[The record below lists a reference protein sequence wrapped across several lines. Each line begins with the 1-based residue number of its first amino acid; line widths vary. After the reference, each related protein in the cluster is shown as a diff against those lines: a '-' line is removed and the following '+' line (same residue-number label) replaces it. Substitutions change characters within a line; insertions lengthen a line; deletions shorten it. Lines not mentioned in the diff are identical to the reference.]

1 MPRERLSVRCKCQ
14 HHRRKIREVLRLKWE
29 AGQSNR
35 AIARSCGVSHSTARE
50 YLHRAKVAGLSW
62 PLPETLDEDQLY
74 RRLFPKPAPPSE
86 RVILEPDWEHIH
98 TELRRKGV
106 TRRLL
111 WLEYREAHPDGYGH
125 SRFCEVYRLWAKKLD
140 PPMRLSHKAGEKM
153 FAVSTSTAGVDY
165 AGQTVRLID
174 PETGEIREAHIFVA
188 TLGASNYTY
197 TEAQWTQELY
207 NWIGGHVRA
216 FAFFGGIPEIVV
228 PDNTKTGVKHP
239 SRYEPDL
246 NPTYQD
252 MAEHYGVVVIPARV
266 RKPKDKA
273 KVEVGVQVVE
283 RWILARL
290 RCKCQH
296 HRRNRTFFSL
306 AELNQAIW
314 ELLEELNH
322 RTMHHLGKS
331 RRELFEA
338 LERPALKRLPT
349 EPYELAIWKKAKVNI
364 DYHVEFDKHYYS
376 VPHQV
381 IGEEVFIRAA
391 ERTVE
396 IFHKHCRV
404 ASHPRSRDR
413 GRYTTQ
419 ADHMPPAHRYYAEW
433 SPDRFL
439 RWAEKIGPQTRA
451 LIEAALASRRHPQQA
466 YRTCL
471 GILGLARRYSE
482 ERLEAACVRALP
494 AGIRSFKGVNNVLEA
509 GLDQMPLEEPASA
522 RLDPHANIRGPFY
535 YN

>member
-1 MPRERLSVRCKCQ
+1 MTQERLSVR
-14 HHRRKIREVLRLKWE
+14 RIREVLRLKFE
-29 AGQSNR
+29 GGLSHR
-35 AIARSCGVSHSTARE
+35 AIARSCAISHSTVRE
-50 YLHRAKVAGLSW
+50 YVHRAQAAGLAW
-62 PLPETLDEDQLY
+62 PLSETLDEDQLY

-153 FAVSTSTAGVDY
+153 YVDY

-197 TEAQWTQELY
+197 TEAQWTQELS

-290 RCKCQH
+290 R
-296 HRRNRTFFSL
+296 NRTFFSL

-338 LERPALKRLPT
+338 LDRPALKPLPT

-364 DYHVEFDKHYYS
+364 DYHVEFDKHFYS
-376 VPHQV
+376 VPHQL
-381 IGEEVFIRAA
+381 IGEEVFIRVA

-396 IFHKHCRV
+396 VFHRHCRV
-404 ASHPRSRDR
+404 ASHPRSRAQ

-419 ADHMPPAHRYYAEW
+419 AEHMPANHRYYAEW

-451 LIEAALASRRHPQQA
+451 LIEAALVSRRHPQQT

-471 GILGLARRYSE
+471 GILGLAKRYSE
-482 ERLEAACVRALP
+482 ERLEAACARALP
-494 AGIRSFKGVNNVLEA
+494 AGIRSYKGVNNVLEA
-509 GLDQMPLEEPASA
+509 CLDQMPLEEPASA
-522 RLDPHANIRGPFY
+522 RLDPHANIRGPSY

>member
-1 MPRERLSVRCKCQ
+1 MPRERLSV
-14 HHRRKIREVLRLKWE
+14 RKIREVLRLKWE

-50 YLHRAKVAGLSW
+50 YLRRAKVAGLSW

-153 FAVSTSTAGVDY
+153 YVDY

-197 TEAQWTQELY
+197 TEAQWTQELS

-216 FAFFGGIPEIVV
+216 FAFFGGVPEIVV

-290 RCKCQH
+290 R
-296 HRRNRTFFSL
+296 NRTFFSL

-338 LERPALKRLPT
+338 LDRPALKPLPT
-349 EPYELAIWKKAKVNI
+349 EPYELAIWPKVR
-364 DYHVEFDKHYYS
+364 HLREKGQGEHRSCREARRHAGARRHRLPRRVRQALLQR
-376 VPHQV
+376 PAPTHQ
-381 IGEEVFIRAA
+381 GG
-391 ERTVE
+391 
-396 IFHKHCRV
+396 
-404 ASHPRSRDR
+404 SLHPG
-413 GRYTTQ
+413 GR
-419 ADHMPPAHRYYAEW
+419 AHRGG
-433 SPDRFL
+433 L
-439 RWAEKIGPQTRA
+439 PQ
-451 LIEAALASRRHPQQA
+451 
-466 YRTCL
+466 
-471 GILGLARRYSE
+471 
-482 ERLEAACVRALP
+482 ALP
-494 AGIRSFKGVNNVLEA
+494 GGISPALPGPGPLHHPGRAHAGEP
-509 GLDQMPLEEPASA
+509 PLLRRVVP
-522 RLDPHANIRGPFY
+522 
-535 YN
+535 